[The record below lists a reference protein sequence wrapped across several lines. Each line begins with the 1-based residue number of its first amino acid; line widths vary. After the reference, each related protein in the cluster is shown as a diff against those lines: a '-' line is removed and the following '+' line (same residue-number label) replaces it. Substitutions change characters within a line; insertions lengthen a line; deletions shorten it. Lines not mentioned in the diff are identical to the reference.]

1 MPKQQKNHKKFSEV
15 MAAQGDQTRVLDEST
30 PVIEAPE
37 PTDVYR
43 VVRLV
48 NHDNETYLP
57 GDAIEL
63 SAKQAAPLLVVGH
76 IDKPE
81 FVSLV
86 VRTQP
91 NVQANIP
98 TVPMPERVVGGVT
111 TEPLV
116 PANRETVVAANGE
129 TVVQQ

>member
-1 MPKQQKNHKKFSEV
+1 MAKTVAVKRAHRKFSEV
-15 MAAQGDQTRVLDEST
+15 VAGSGTERYRESRDWTETGDGTDY
-30 PVIEAPE
+30 

-63 SAKQAAPLLVVGH
+63 TAEQAAPLLVVKH

-81 FVSLV
+81 FVNLV
-86 VRTQP
+86 VRTQS

-98 TVPMPERVVGGVT
+98 TVPMPERVVAGVT
-111 TEPLV
+111 SEPRV
-116 PANRETVVAANGE
+116 PANGE
-129 TVVQQ
+129 QVITA